1 MPAAER
7 GDRCEVDEL
16 EQGVGRRFD
25 EDHPG
30 FRTDRSGDGR
40 RISQIDVAE
49 AEASALP
56 AHLVHQPEGAT
67 IEVVAGDDV
76 RTDVDE
82 FKDRG
87 NGGHARGEGVA
98 LRATLKIGDAAF

>member
-1 MPAAER
+1 MPAAKR
-7 GDRCEVDEL
+7 CDRFEVNEL
-16 EQGVGRRFD
+16 EQRIGRRLD
-25 EDHPG
+25 QNHACLRPNRGLHGVHVGEIDIAE
-30 FRTDRSGDGR
+30 RESG
-40 RISQIDVAE
+40 
-49 AEASALP
+49 ALP

>member
-30 FRTDRSGDGR
+30 FRTDRRNNGF
-40 RISQIDVAE
+40 RIGQIDVAE
-49 AEASALP
+49 GMAGALP
-56 AHLVHQPEGAT
+56 AHLVHQPEGAAV
-67 IEVVAGDDV
+67 EVVAGDDV